1 MISSLFNT
9 LGFAVKIYSYLCIV
23 YIFLSWFGSHSR
35 GGFLYEICDP
45 YLSWFRRFRFTQIGM
60 IDFSP
65 ILAIGVL
72 SLFSSVLFQIA
83 DMRTFSVLGIAL
95 NLVGIVWSF
104 FSFLLN
110 FFIIILIIRLV
121 LDFSEKYR
129 QGNFADMLDRFLSPV
144 FVRVHKLSGGRFMSL
159 RKQII
164 VCLIVL
170 LFLRFLLGAFI
181 GSLSVLFT
189 YFRFL

>member
-1 MISSLFNT
+1 MIASLFNT
-9 LGFAVKIYSYLCIV
+9 LGFVVKIYSYLCII

-35 GGFLYEICDP
+35 GGFLYEICNP
-45 YLSWFRRFRFTQIGM
+45 YLSRFRRFKFTQIGM
-60 IDFSP
+60 VDFSP
-65 ILAIGVL
+65 ILAIGIL
-72 SLFSSVLFQIA
+72 SLFANILFQIA
-83 DMRTFSVLGIAL
+83 DTRTFSVLRIVL

-121 LDFSEKYR
+121 LDFSENYR

-144 FVRVHKLSGGRFMSL
+144 FVRVHKLSGGKFMSL

-170 LFLRFLLGAFI
+170 ILVRFLLGAFI
-181 GSLSVLFT
+181 GSLGVMFT
-189 YFRFL
+189 YFRFV

>member
-9 LGFAVKIYSYLCIV
+9 FGFAVKIYSYLCIV
-23 YIFLSWFGSHSR
+23 YIFLSWFGSNSR

-45 YLSWFRRFRFTQIGM
+45 YLSWFRRFKFTQIGM
-60 IDFSP
+60 VDFSP
-65 ILAIGVL
+65 ILAIGIL
-72 SLFSSVLFQIA
+72 SLFSGVLFQIA
-83 DMRTFSVLGIAL
+83 DMRTFSVLGIIL

-121 LDFSEKYR
+121 LDFSENYR

-144 FVRVHKLSGGRFMSL
+144 FVRVHKLSGGSFMSL

-170 LFLRFLLGAFI
+170 ILIRFLLGAFI
-181 GSLSVLFT
+181 GSLSVMFT
-189 YFRFL
+189 YFRFV

>member
-9 LGFAVKIYSYLCIV
+9 FGFAVKIYSYLCIV
-23 YIFLSWFGSHSR
+23 YIFLSWFGSNSR

-45 YLSWFRRFRFTQIGM
+45 YLSWFRRFKFTQIGM
-60 IDFSP
+60 VDFSP
-65 ILAIGVL
+65 ILAIGIL
-72 SLFSSVLFQIA
+72 SLFSGVLFQIA

-121 LDFSEKYR
+121 LDFSENYR

-170 LFLRFLLGAFI
+170 ILIRFLLGAFI
-181 GSLSVLFT
+181 GSLSVMFT
-189 YFRFL
+189 YFRFV

>member
-1 MISSLFNT
+1 MISSLFST
-9 LGFAVKIYSYLCIV
+9 LGFAVKIYSYLCII
-23 YIFLSWFGSHSR
+23 YIFLSWFGSNSR
-35 GGFLYEICDP
+35 GGFLYEICEP
-45 YLSWFRRFRFTQIGM
+45 YLSWFRRFKFTQIGM
-60 IDFSP
+60 VDFSP

-121 LDFSEKYR
+121 LDFSENYR

-170 LFLRFLLGAFI
+170 LLLRFLLGAFI

>member
-60 IDFSP
+60 VDFSP

-121 LDFSEKYR
+121 LDFSENYR

-170 LFLRFLLGAFI
+170 LLLRFVLGAFI
-181 GSLSVLFT
+181 GSLSVMFT
-189 YFRFL
+189 YFRFV

>member
-9 LGFAVKIYSYLCIV
+9 FGFAVKIYSYLCIV

-121 LDFSEKYR
+121 LDFSENYR
-129 QGNFADMLDRFLSPV
+129 QGNFADMLERFLSPV

-170 LFLRFLLGAFI
+170 LLLRFLLGAFI

>member
-60 IDFSP
+60 VDFSP

-121 LDFSEKYR
+121 LDFSENYR

-170 LFLRFLLGAFI
+170 LLLRFLLGAFI
-181 GSLSVLFT
+181 GSLSVMFT
-189 YFRFL
+189 YFRFV

>member
-9 LGFAVKIYSYLCIV
+9 FGFAVKIYSYLCIV
-23 YIFLSWFGSHSR
+23 YIFLLWFGSNSR

-45 YLSWFRRFRFTQIGM
+45 YLSWFRRFKFTQIGM

-121 LDFSEKYR
+121 LDFSENYR

-170 LFLRFLLGAFI
+170 LLLRFLLGAFI
-181 GSLSVLFT
+181 GSLSVMFT
-189 YFRFL
+189 YFRFV

>member
-1 MISSLFNT
+1 MILSLFNT
-9 LGFAVKIYSYLCIV
+9 LGFAVKIYSYLCII

-65 ILAIGVL
+65 ILAIGIL
-72 SLFSSVLFQIA
+72 SLFSGVLFQIA
-83 DMRTFSVLGIAL
+83 DMRTFSVLGIVL

-121 LDFSEKYR
+121 LDFSENYR

-170 LFLRFLLGAFI
+170 LFLRFLLGTFI
-181 GSLSVLFT
+181 GSLSVLFK
-189 YFRFL
+189 YFRFV

>member
-170 LFLRFLLGAFI
+170 LLLRFLLGAFI
-181 GSLSVLFT
+181 GSLSVMFT
-189 YFRFL
+189 YFRFV

>member
-9 LGFAVKIYSYLCIV
+9 FGFAVKIYSYLCIV
-23 YIFLSWFGSHSR
+23 YIFLSWFGSNSR
-35 GGFLYEICDP
+35 GGFLYEICEP
-45 YLSWFRRFRFTQIGM
+45 YLSWFRRFKFTQIGM
-60 IDFSP
+60 VDFSP
-65 ILAIGVL
+65 ILAIGIL
-72 SLFSSVLFQIA
+72 SLFSGVLFQIA
-83 DMRTFSVLGIAL
+83 DMRTFSVLGIIL

-121 LDFSEKYR
+121 LDFSENYR

-170 LFLRFLLGAFI
+170 ILIRFLLGAFI
-181 GSLSVLFT
+181 GSLSVMFT
-189 YFRFL
+189 YFRFV

>member
-170 LFLRFLLGAFI
+170 LLLRFLLGAFI

>member
-23 YIFLSWFGSHSR
+23 YIFLSWFGSNSR

-121 LDFSEKYR
+121 LDFSENYR

-170 LFLRFLLGAFI
+170 LLLRFLLGAFI
-181 GSLSVLFT
+181 GSLSVMFT
-189 YFRFL
+189 YFRFV

>member
-121 LDFSEKYR
+121 LDFSENYR

>member
-1 MISSLFNT
+1 MISSLFST
-9 LGFAVKIYSYLCIV
+9 LGFVVKIYSYLCII
-23 YIFLSWFGSHSR
+23 YIFLSWFGSNSR
-35 GGFLYEICDP
+35 GGFLYEICEP
-45 YLSWFRRFRFTQIGM
+45 YLSWFRRFKFTQIGM
-60 IDFSP
+60 VDFSP

-121 LDFSEKYR
+121 LDFSENYR

-170 LFLRFLLGAFI
+170 LLLRFLLGAFI
-181 GSLSVLFT
+181 GSLSVMFT
-189 YFRFL
+189 YFRFI

>member
-9 LGFAVKIYSYLCIV
+9 FGFAVKIYSYLCIV
-23 YIFLSWFGSHSR
+23 YIFLSWFGSNSR

-45 YLSWFRRFRFTQIGM
+45 YLSWFRRFKFTQIGM
-60 IDFSP
+60 VDFSP
-65 ILAIGVL
+65 ILAIGIL
-72 SLFSSVLFQIA
+72 SLFSGVLFQIA
-83 DMRTFSVLGIAL
+83 DMRTFSVLGIIL

-121 LDFSEKYR
+121 LDFSENYR

-144 FVRVHKLSGGRFMSL
+144 FVRVHKLSGGKFMSL

-170 LFLRFLLGAFI
+170 ILIRFLLGAFI
-181 GSLSVLFT
+181 GSLSVMFT
-189 YFRFL
+189 YFRFV

>member
-9 LGFAVKIYSYLCIV
+9 FGFAVKIYSYLCIV

-121 LDFSEKYR
+121 LDFSENYR

>member
-9 LGFAVKIYSYLCIV
+9 FGFAVKIYSYLCIV
-23 YIFLSWFGSHSR
+23 YIFLSWFGSNSR

-45 YLSWFRRFRFTQIGM
+45 YLSWFRRFKFTQIGM
-60 IDFSP
+60 VDFSP
-65 ILAIGVL
+65 ILAIGIL
-72 SLFSSVLFQIA
+72 SLFSGVLFQIA
-83 DMRTFSVLGIAL
+83 DMRTFSVLGIIL

-121 LDFSEKYR
+121 LDFSENYR

>member
-121 LDFSEKYR
+121 LDFSENYR

-170 LFLRFLLGAFI
+170 LLLRFLLGAFI

>member
-9 LGFAVKIYSYLCIV
+9 FGFAVKIYSYLCII
-23 YIFLSWFGSHSR
+23 YIFLSWLGSNSR

-60 IDFSP
+60 VDFSP

-83 DMRTFSVLGIAL
+83 DMRTFSVLGIIL

-121 LDFSEKYR
+121 LDFSENYR

-170 LFLRFLLGAFI
+170 LLLRFLLGAFI
-181 GSLSVLFT
+181 GSLSVLFK
-189 YFRFL
+189 YFRFV

>member
-23 YIFLSWFGSHSR
+23 YIFLSWFGAHSR

-110 FFIIILIIRLV
+110 FFIIIFIIRLV
-121 LDFSEKYR
+121 LDFSENYR

>member
-1 MISSLFNT
+1 MIASLFNT
-9 LGFAVKIYSYLCIV
+9 LGFAVKLYSYLCII
-23 YIFLSWFGSHSR
+23 YIFLSWFGSNSR
-35 GGFLYEICDP
+35 GGFIYEICNP
-45 YLSWFRRFRFTQIGM
+45 YLSWFRRFKFTQIGM
-60 IDFSP
+60 VDFSP
-65 ILAIGVL
+65 ILAIGIL
-72 SLFSSVLFQIA
+72 SLFSNMLFQIA
-83 DMRTFSVLGIAL
+83 DTRTFSILRIVL

-121 LDFSEKYR
+121 LDFSENYR

-170 LFLRFLLGAFI
+170 ILVRFLLGAFI
-181 GSLSVLFT
+181 GSLGVMFT
-189 YFRFL
+189 YFRFV

>member
-9 LGFAVKIYSYLCIV
+9 LGFAVKLYSYLCII
-23 YIFLSWFGSHSR
+23 YIFLSWIGSRSR
-35 GGFLYEICDP
+35 GGFLYEICNP
-45 YLSWFRRFRFTQIGM
+45 YLGWFRRFKFTQVGM
-60 IDFSP
+60 VDFSP

-72 SLFSSVLFQIA
+72 SLFSNILFQIA
-83 DMRTFSVLGIAL
+83 DTRTFSVLGIVL
-95 NLVGIVWSF
+95 NLIAIIWSF

-121 LDFSEKYR
+121 LDFSENYR
-129 QGNFADMLDRFLSPV
+129 RGNFADMLDRFLSPV
-144 FVRVHKLSGGRFMSL
+144 FVRVHKLSGGKFMSL

-170 LFLRFLLGAFI
+170 ILMRFLLGALI
-181 GSLSVLFT
+181 GSLGVMFK
-189 YFRFL
+189 YFRLV

>member
-60 IDFSP
+60 VDFSP

-83 DMRTFSVLGIAL
+83 DMRTFSVLGIIL

-121 LDFSEKYR
+121 LDFSENYR

-170 LFLRFLLGAFI
+170 ILIRFLLGAFI
-181 GSLSVLFT
+181 GSLSVMFT
-189 YFRFL
+189 YFRFV

>member
-121 LDFSEKYR
+121 LDFSENYR

-170 LFLRFLLGAFI
+170 ILIRFLLGAFI
-181 GSLSVLFT
+181 GSLSVMFT
-189 YFRFL
+189 YFRFV

>member
-9 LGFAVKIYSYLCIV
+9 FGFAVKIYSYLCIV
-23 YIFLSWFGSHSR
+23 YIFLSWFGSNSR

-60 IDFSP
+60 VDFSP

-121 LDFSEKYR
+121 LDFSENYR

-170 LFLRFLLGAFI
+170 ILIRFLLGAFI
-181 GSLSVLFT
+181 GSLSVMFT
-189 YFRFL
+189 YFRFV

>member
-9 LGFAVKIYSYLCIV
+9 FGFAVKIYSYLCIV
-23 YIFLSWFGSHSR
+23 YIFLSWFGSNSR

-45 YLSWFRRFRFTQIGM
+45 YLSWFRRFKFTQIGM
-60 IDFSP
+60 VDFSP
-65 ILAIGVL
+65 ILAIGIL
-72 SLFSSVLFQIA
+72 SLFSGVLFQIA
-83 DMRTFSVLGIAL
+83 DMRTFSVLGIIL

-121 LDFSEKYR
+121 LDFSENYR

-144 FVRVHKLSGGRFMSL
+144 FVRVHRLSGGKFMSL

-170 LFLRFLLGAFI
+170 ILIRFLLGAFI
-181 GSLSVLFT
+181 GSLSVMFT
-189 YFRFL
+189 YFRFV

>member
-1 MISSLFNT
+1 MIASLFNT
-9 LGFAVKIYSYLCIV
+9 LGFVVKIYSYLCII

-35 GGFLYEICDP
+35 GGFLYEICNP
-45 YLSWFRRFRFTQIGM
+45 YLSRFRRFKFTQIGM
-60 IDFSP
+60 VDFSP
-65 ILAIGVL
+65 ILAIGIL
-72 SLFSSVLFQIA
+72 SLFANILFQIA
-83 DMRTFSVLGIAL
+83 DTKTFSVLRIVL

-121 LDFSEKYR
+121 LDFSENYR

-144 FVRVHKLSGGRFMSL
+144 FVRVHKLSGGKFMSL

-170 LFLRFLLGAFI
+170 ILVRFLLGAFI
-181 GSLSVLFT
+181 GSLGVMFT
-189 YFRFL
+189 YFRFV

>member
-9 LGFAVKIYSYLCIV
+9 FGFAVKIYSYLCIV
-23 YIFLSWFGSHSR
+23 YIFLSWFGSNSR

-45 YLSWFRRFRFTQIGM
+45 YLSWFRRFKFTQIGM
-60 IDFSP
+60 VDFSP
-65 ILAIGVL
+65 ILAIGIL
-72 SLFSSVLFQIA
+72 SLFSGVLFQIA
-83 DMRTFSVLGIAL
+83 DMRTFSVLGIIL

-121 LDFSEKYR
+121 LDFSENYR
-129 QGNFADMLDRFLSPV
+129 QGNFVDMLDRFLSPV

-170 LFLRFLLGAFI
+170 ILIRFLLGAFI
-181 GSLSVLFT
+181 GSLSVMFT
-189 YFRFL
+189 YFRFV

>member
-9 LGFAVKIYSYLCIV
+9 FGFAVKIYSYLCIV
-23 YIFLSWFGSHSR
+23 YIFLSWFGSNSR

-45 YLSWFRRFRFTQIGM
+45 YLSWFRRFKFTQIGM
-60 IDFSP
+60 VDFSP
-65 ILAIGVL
+65 ILAIGIL

-121 LDFSEKYR
+121 LDFSENYR

>member
-1 MISSLFNT
+1 MILSLFNT
-9 LGFAVKIYSYLCIV
+9 LGFAVKIYSYLCII

-121 LDFSEKYR
+121 LDFSENYR

>member
-9 LGFAVKIYSYLCIV
+9 FGFAVKIYSYLCIV
-23 YIFLSWFGSHSR
+23 YIFLSWFGSNSR

-72 SLFSSVLFQIA
+72 SLFSSVLFQIS

-110 FFIIILIIRLV
+110 FFFIILIIRLV
-121 LDFSEKYR
+121 LDFSENYR

>member
-60 IDFSP
+60 VDFSP

-121 LDFSEKYR
+121 LDFSENYR

-170 LFLRFLLGAFI
+170 LLLRFLLGAFI

>member
-9 LGFAVKIYSYLCIV
+9 FGFAVKIYSYLCIV
-23 YIFLSWFGSHSR
+23 YIFLSWFGSNSR

-45 YLSWFRRFRFTQIGM
+45 YLSWFRRFKFTQIGM
-60 IDFSP
+60 VDFSP
-65 ILAIGVL
+65 ILAIGIL
-72 SLFSSVLFQIA
+72 SLFSGVLFQIA
-83 DMRTFSVLGIAL
+83 DMRTFSVLGIIL

-121 LDFSEKYR
+121 LDFSENYR

-170 LFLRFLLGAFI
+170 ILIRFLLGAFI
-181 GSLSVLFT
+181 GSLSVMFT
-189 YFRFL
+189 YFRFI

>member
-1 MISSLFNT
+1 MISSLFST
-9 LGFAVKIYSYLCIV
+9 LGFAVKIYSYLCII

-35 GGFLYEICDP
+35 GGFLYEICEP
-45 YLSWFRRFRFTQIGM
+45 YLSWFRRFKFTQIGM
-60 IDFSP
+60 VDFSP
-65 ILAIGVL
+65 ILAIFAGL
-72 SLFSSVLFQIA
+72 LFQIA
-83 DMRTFSVLGIAL
+83 ETRTFSLLRLAL
-95 NLVGIVWSF
+95 TLVGIVWSF

-121 LDFSEKYR
+121 LDFSENYR

-144 FVRVHKLSGGRFMSL
+144 FVRVHRLSGGKFMSL

-170 LFLRFLLGAFI
+170 ILIRFLLGAFI
-181 GSLSVLFT
+181 GSLSVMFT
-189 YFRFL
+189 YFRFI

>member
-1 MISSLFNT
+1 MISSLFST

-121 LDFSEKYR
+121 LDFSENYR

-170 LFLRFLLGAFI
+170 LLLRFLLGAFI